1 MRMKKWLYSAML
13 AIVPAMAFTATS
25 CNDDDDL
32 PNVDITLNVEGGTIK
47 DGVIYVV
54 QGDTLNVA
62 GVNVVNNDAGKPA
75 AIAYAKY
82 YWDYVPIGLS
92 AVAPW
97 GMDELTT
104 EKTPTGNYLLELFG
118 PVLAVDKEL
127 ANFMIGYKV
136 SVVESAS
143 DIPDSGSS
151 SDTTTTRLT
160 DKSK

>member
-1 MRMKKWLYSAML
+1 MKMKKWLYSA
-13 AIVPAMAFTATS
+13 IVAVLPAMAFTVTS

-32 PNVDITLNVEGGTIK
+32 PNVDITLNVDGGTIK

-54 QGDTLNVA
+54 QGDTLNVT
-62 GVNVVNNDAGKPA
+62 GVNVVNNEANKPA

-82 YWDYVPIGLS
+82 YWDYVPVGIS

-104 EKTPTGNYLLELFG
+104 EKTPVGNYLLELFG
-118 PVLAVDKEL
+118 PVMAVDKEL

-136 SVVESAS
+136 SVVESAI
-143 DIPDSGSS
+143 DIPTDGTG

-160 DKSK
+160 DKTK